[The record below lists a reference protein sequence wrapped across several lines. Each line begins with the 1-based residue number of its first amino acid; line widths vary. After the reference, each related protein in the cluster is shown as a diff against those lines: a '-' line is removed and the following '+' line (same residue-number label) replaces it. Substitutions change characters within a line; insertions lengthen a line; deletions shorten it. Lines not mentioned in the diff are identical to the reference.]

1 MGQIERA
8 FNFMYKH
15 IVFDVDGT
23 LIDTASVCQKSLQ
36 RLVLSRTGR
45 VISPQECDFAFG
57 MTSENAL
64 PAFGLAPTKD
74 ILDEWNGYFNDII
87 DVEAKVF
94 SGVSELLTELR
105 RRGVKLGLLTSRCFS
120 EMGIDPNLEGILHF
134 FDEIVSADDTTEHKP
149 KPEPMLLYLSR
160 TGVRADE
167 VLYIGDTVYDYQC
180 ATGAGVPFALAGWGA
195 LNADEVPPCYAPKT
209 PGEVLLLL

>member
-1 MGQIERA
+1 
-8 FNFMYKH
+8 
-15 IVFDVDGT
+15 
-23 LIDTASVCQKSLQ
+23 
-36 RLVLSRTGR
+36 
-45 VISPQECDFAFG
+45 
-57 MTSENAL
+57 
-64 PAFGLAPTKD
+64 
-74 ILDEWNGYFNDII
+74 
-87 DVEAKVF
+87 
-94 SGVSELLTELR
+94 
-105 RRGVKLGLLTSRCFS
+105 
-120 EMGIDPNLEGILHF
+120 
-134 FDEIVSADDTTEHKP
+134 DDTTEHKP